1 MFKVC
6 KIIFILLFFKC
17 LKKNKS
23 KITPFFFFVRLEIL
37 TSIQIPYLFIFFY
50 SSAYRVNIRGKT

>member
-6 KIIFILLFFKC
+6 KIIFILLFFQC

-23 KITPFFFFVRLEIL
+23 KITLFFLCSPRDIDFNSNSIFIL
-37 TSIQIPYLFIFFY
+37 FFY